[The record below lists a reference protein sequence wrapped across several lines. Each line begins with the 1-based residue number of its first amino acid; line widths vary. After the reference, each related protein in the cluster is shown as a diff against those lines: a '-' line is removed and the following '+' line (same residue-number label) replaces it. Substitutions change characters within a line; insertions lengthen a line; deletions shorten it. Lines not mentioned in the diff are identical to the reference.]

1 MDATDMNLPPKARQ
15 HQEVMRRILLAMQ
28 DFEAPL
34 VLKGG
39 TALRFDYHLPRL
51 SEDLDFG
58 TSLIP
63 EIPEI
68 VRRVSSALDGFAE
81 VLDTLHE
88 VVQMNDKGAPGL
100 VFLAINYKGAIGERT
115 LLIDFMYHKSITP
128 EQWQMSKGGYRVFV
142 LERLIAQKIRA
153 ACNLTDRHKARDY
166 FDLDFCASQYP
177 HHFTGQSIATIL
189 ERMSDADYVFDKLR
203 PFLHNDHLIQEV
215 GLDGPIALRK
225 LLDSLHGKLL
235 SLKEQWLKDNPGS
248 PLPKPLGHAVPEKL
262 DRQK

>member
-142 LERLIAQKIRA
+142 LER
-153 ACNLTDRHKARDY
+153 
-166 FDLDFCASQYP
+166 
-177 HHFTGQSIATIL
+177 
-189 ERMSDADYVFDKLR
+189 MSDADYVFDKLR